1 MTDSPLDC
9 DIAIVGAGP
18 VGLALA
24 SWLAR
29 RGATAPL
36 SVCLLDARPP
46 HAALDDPRALAL
58 SHGSRVLLEPIGWP
72 RQANA
77 IERIH
82 VSQRGSF
89 GRALIEHDE
98 HDVPALGYVVRYGAL
113 VGALADG
120 AARAG
125 VDVTLASATASSQHA
140 DGITLTLDANGAG
153 KTLTARVLVNAEGGL
168 FRSAAPAPQRGETGL
183 GSGFGSEFRSGL
195 KTALT
200 SGLRSGLK
208 PGLRP
213 GLGTDLTSGVT
224 SSLTSSLTSGTPHR
238 RRDYEQTAI
247 VGVVTVSAPQRH
259 TAWERFTPAGPLAL
273 LPLDDSTDPA
283 RCKYALVWCSE
294 PEHAQRRLALSDEA
308 FLAELGDAFGA
319 RMGRF
324 TSITGRAAFPLGLVA
339 LAQPVDRRI
348 VAIGNAAQTLH
359 PVAGQGLNL
368 GLRDAHTLVDS
379 FAKHGATPA
388 ALADFARRRNLDRRL
403 TIGLT
408 DTMARAFTID
418 LGPLAGLRGLALAA
432 LDLAPAA
439 KRALARHM
447 MFGQRR

>member
-1 MTDSPLDC
+1 MTDSALDC

-29 RGATAPL
+29 RSSTAEL
-36 SVCLLDARPP
+36 SVRLLDARPP

-58 SHGSRVLLEPIGWP
+58 SHGSRILLEPAGWP
-72 RQANA
+72 RQATP

-113 VGALADG
+113 VGALAEG

-125 VDVTLASATASSQHA
+125 VDVTLANATGWVQHA
-140 DGITLTLDANGAG
+140 QGVTLSLDANGAG
-153 KTLTARVLVNAEGGL
+153 KTLEARVLVNAEGGL
-168 FRSAAPAPQRGETGL
+168 FRGPEAEPAGRRLMRGMSA
-183 GSGFGSEFRSGL
+183 GSD
-195 KTALT
+195 T
-200 SGLRSGLK
+200 SGIA
-208 PGLRP
+208 
-213 GLGTDLTSGVT
+213 
-224 SSLTSSLTSGTPHR
+224 HR

-247 VGVVTVSAPQRH
+247 VGVITVSAPQRH

-273 LPLDDSTDPA
+273 LPLDDNTDAA
-283 RCKYALVWCSE
+283 RCRYALVWCSE
-294 PEHAQRRLALSDEA
+294 PEQAQRRLALSEDA
-308 FLAELGDAFGA
+308 FLAELGEAFGT

-324 TSITGRAAFPLGLVA
+324 TSIAGRAAFPLGLVA
-339 LAQPVDRRI
+339 LAQPVDGR
-348 VAIGNAAQTLH
+348 VAAIGNAAQTLH

-379 FAKHGATPA
+379 LAKHGATPEG
-388 ALADFARRRNLDRRL
+388 LADFARRRQVDRRL

-418 LGPLAGLRGLALAA
+418 LGPFAGLRGLALAA
-432 LDLAPAA
+432 LDLAPTA

>member
-1 MTDSPLDC
+1 MTASDLHSSLDC

-29 RGATAPL
+29 RGATAQL

-58 SHGSRVLLEPIGWP
+58 SHGSRILLEPVGWP
-72 RQANA
+72 RQATA

-125 VDVTLASATASSQHA
+125 VDVTLASATASAQHA
-140 DGITLTLDANGAG
+140 QGVTLTLDANGAG
-153 KTLTARVLVNAEGGL
+153 KTLNARVLVNAEGGL
-168 FRSAAPAPQRGETGL
+168 FRTSEPVPRRLA
-183 GSGFGSEFRSGL
+183 SGIA
-195 KTALT
+195 K
-200 SGLRSGLK
+200 
-208 PGLRP
+208 
-213 GLGTDLTSGVT
+213 
-224 SSLTSSLTSGTPHR
+224 HQ
-238 RRDYEQTAI
+238 RDYEQTAI

-259 TAWERFTPAGPLAL
+259 TAWERFTHAGPLAL
-273 LPLDDSTDPA
+273 LPLDDSTDAA
-283 RCKYALVWCSE
+283 RCKYALVWCGE

-308 FLAELGDAFGA
+308 FLAELGEAFGA

-324 TSITGRAAFPLGLVA
+324 TSIAGRAAFPLGLIA
-339 LAQPVDRRI
+339 LAQPVDGRT

-379 FAKHGATPA
+379 FAKHGATPE
-388 ALADFARRRNLDRRL
+388 ALADFAKRRTLDRRL

-432 LDLAPAA
+432 LDLAPSA

>member
-1 MTDSPLDC
+1 MTSSTLDC

-24 SWLAR
+24 GWLAR

-58 SHGSRVLLEPIGWP
+58 SHGSRMLLEPLGWP
-72 RQANA
+72 RQATA

-113 VGALADG
+113 VGALAEG
-120 AARAG
+120 AARVG
-125 VDVTLASATASSQHA
+125 VDVTLASASASEQYA
-140 DGITLTLDANGAG
+140 DGVTLTLDANGAG
-153 KTLTARVLVNAEGGL
+153 KTLNARVLVNAEGGL
-168 FRSAAPAPQRGETGL
+168 FRTSTERMATPNGAAHGLADASATPAQTTADAATAAASTPPSKRLANGALQRQ
-183 GSGFGSEFRSGL
+183 
-195 KTALT
+195 
-200 SGLRSGLK
+200 
-208 PGLRP
+208 
-213 GLGTDLTSGVT
+213 
-224 SSLTSSLTSGTPHR
+224 
-238 RRDYEQTAI
+238 RDYAQTAI

-259 TAWERFTPAGPLAL
+259 TAWERFTSAGPLAL
-273 LPLDDSTDPA
+273 LPLDDSADPT
-283 RCKYALVWCSE
+283 RCRYALVWCSE
-294 PEHAQRRLALSDEA
+294 PDQARRRLALSDAA
-308 FLAELGDAFGA
+308 FLAELGEEFGT

-324 TSITGRAAFPLGLVA
+324 TSITGRAAFALGMTA
-339 LAQPVDRRI
+339 LEQPVDGRV

-368 GLRDAHTLVDS
+368 GLRDAHTLADS
-379 FAKHGATPA
+379 FAQHGATPA
-388 ALADFARRRNLDRRL
+388 ALADFARRRTMDRRL

-418 LGPLAGLRGLALAA
+418 LGPFAGLRGLALAA

>member
-1 MTDSPLDC
+1 MTDSALDC

-29 RGATAPL
+29 RGATAGL
-36 SVCLLDARPP
+36 SVRLLDARAP

-58 SHGSRVLLEPIGWP
+58 SHGSRILLEPAGWP
-72 RQANA
+72 RQATA

-113 VGALADG
+113 VGALAEG

-125 VDVTLASATASSQHA
+125 VDVTLASATAWVQHA
-140 DGITLTLDANGAG
+140 QGVTLSLDANGAG
-153 KTLTARVLVNAEGGL
+153 KTLEARVLVNAEGGL
-168 FRSAAPAPQRGETGL
+168 FRGPGTEPAARRLMPGMSA
-183 GSGFGSEFRSGL
+183 GSG
-195 KTALT
+195 T
-200 SGLRSGLK
+200 SGIA
-208 PGLRP
+208 
-213 GLGTDLTSGVT
+213 
-224 SSLTSSLTSGTPHR
+224 HR

-273 LPLDDSTDPA
+273 LPLDDSTDAA
-283 RCKYALVWCSE
+283 RCRYALVWCSE
-294 PEHAQRRLALSDEA
+294 PGQAERRLALSEGA
-308 FLAELGDAFGA
+308 FLAELGEAFGT

-324 TSITGRAAFPLGLVA
+324 TSIAGRAAFPLGLVA
-339 LAQPVDRRI
+339 LAQPVDGR
-348 VAIGNAAQTLH
+348 VAAIGNAAQTLH

-379 FAKHGATPA
+379 LAKHGATPA
-388 ALADFARRRNLDRRL
+388 ALADFARRRHVDRRL

-418 LGPLAGLRGLALAA
+418 LGPFAGLRGLALAA
-432 LDLAPAA
+432 LDLAPPA